1 MRTVLLTIV
10 ALASAAAQSTDQLAI
25 ERART
30 TLVYTFDKSLP
41 KVTLE
46 DFLNQATKNGAV
58 SWEANDC
65 GEQSG
70 DPEVDSQRDVPI
82 CAQATLKAANG
93 RTAYVSVAVGTVHK
107 GVTGRP
113 ELYDVLIVQ
122 RDQSSDS
129 IQLRDLPVELNR
141 PE

>member
-1 MRTVLLTIV
+1 MRLLLL
-10 ALASAAAQSTDQLAI
+10 ALLSVVSVSAQSTEQLAI

-41 KVTLE
+41 KISLE
-46 DFLNQATKNGAV
+46 DFLNQATKNGTL
-58 SWEANDC
+58 SWESNDC

-70 DPEVDSQRDVPI
+70 DPEVDSQRDIPI

-107 GVTGRP
+107 GISGRP
-113 ELYDVLIVQ
+113 ELYDVSLVQ
-122 RDQSSDS
+122 PDQSSDS
-129 IQLRDLPVELNR
+129 VQLRDLPSELNR
-141 PE
+141 P